1 MINVIVTFKLP
12 KPVTRDE
19 ASRIFLS
26 TAPKYQD
33 VRGLVRKQYIVSDDG
48 TTAGGNYLWQT
59 RADAEALYTDEWR
72 AFVRGKYGCEPS
84 MTWYDCPVIVDNTA
98 GTIDAV

>member
-48 TTAGGNYLWQT
+48 TTAGFMRPPRGVP
-59 RADAEALYTDEWR
+59 EAGSATLMSGTSGPSATCRTEG
-72 AFVRGKYGCEPS
+72 RGLSGGR
-84 MTWYDCPVIVDNTA
+84 TA
-98 GTIDAV
+98 RWW